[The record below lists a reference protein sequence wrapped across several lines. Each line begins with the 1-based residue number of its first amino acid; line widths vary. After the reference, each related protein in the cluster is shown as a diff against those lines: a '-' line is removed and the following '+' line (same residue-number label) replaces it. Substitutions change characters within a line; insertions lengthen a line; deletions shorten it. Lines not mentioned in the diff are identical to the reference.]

1 MDNNVK
7 KYQGVKNRPDESDAS
22 SRYHVLIVLQSTG
35 NIVITSSHANFKSS
49 SLRYCGLHLLIVM
62 YSPSISSFLWEKYLS

>member
-22 SRYHVLIVLQSTG
+22 SRYHVLIVLQS
-35 NIVITSSHANFKSS
+35 SASDFD
-49 SLRYCGLHLLIVM
+49 
-62 YSPSISSFLWEKYLS
+62 FL